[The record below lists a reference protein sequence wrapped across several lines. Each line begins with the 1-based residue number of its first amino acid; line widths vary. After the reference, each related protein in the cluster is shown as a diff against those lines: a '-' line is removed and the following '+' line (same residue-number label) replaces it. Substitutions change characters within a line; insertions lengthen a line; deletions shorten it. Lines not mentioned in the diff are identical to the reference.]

1 MAIVTT
7 DNAHYTAIADAIRS
21 KTGGM
26 DTYTPEQMAGA
37 VAAISGGSLVIGAE
51 NLHDSSQDI
60 ANTYLSYGVETAY
73 SGWTTTGYIPVKAG
87 TTYAVQAVRSYIKG
101 EYCALYNSDKKYQ
114 KSFPGGFFSV
124 TSGVS
129 LFAGSDGYV
138 RFSGQEV
145 SIDTLAVFRCS
156 GSLEFASDQS
166 KVAVLSDDISDEMA
180 LDILTGGGPAE

>member
-51 NLHDSSQDI
+51 NLHDSSQDT

-73 SGWTTTGYIPVKAG
+73 SGWTTTGYIPVNAG
-87 TTYAVQAVRSYIKG
+87 TVYAVQVKTSIKG

-114 KSFPGGFFSV
+114 KSFSGGFFSV

-138 RFSGQEV
+138 RFSGAKD
-145 SIDTLAVFRCS
+145 SIGTLAVFRCS